1 MRRLHHRTPGKVR
14 SFSLLLV
21 LLATPLT
28 LWAQSFKLSGFIKAE
43 YLYDTRQ
50 VAAAREG
57 EFHLFPLPRSEAT
70 ETDNFGAF
78 VFFSRLRLNIG
89 ELPQA
94 LGAQVTGYF
103 EADFFGPNN
112 GLESTFRLRRGFV
125 RLIWDQAELLF
136 GQEWSPLFT
145 LAAFPR
151 TVATTT
157 GAPFQPFAR
166 QPQIR
171 ATLKGQGVRF
181 IGALAWQR
189 DAFQDISFNGISG
202 VKQQQMAALPAVH
215 AHLQLLGQGGNVIG
229 TGTYLKSLRPV
240 ATGDRFFAWAAQA
253 YFTLVGKNAT
263 LRGKVTYGGDLTD
276 HLMTGGYVYAPSA
289 QRQGDYYTGAFKP
302 LQVLSGW
309 VDIDGTGQIAPGL
322 FVGYLVNQ
330 GANGDL
336 DGPVMATA
344 VRGPNIKQLW
354 RLAPRLNL
362 NPGAVRFAF
371 ELEITSAAYARR
383 FDARYKPIGDT
394 ETVTN
399 VRGNFTVFLFF

>member
-1 MRRLHHRTPGKVR
+1 MKHTPLRTPSKSWG
-14 SFSLLLV
+14 FGLLLLFLV
-21 LLATPLT
+21 TPLT
-28 LWAQSFKLSGFIKAE
+28 LWAQSFKVSGFIKAE

-50 VAAAREG
+50 VVAARDG
-57 EFHLFPLPRSEAT
+57 EFHLYPLPKSDAT
-70 ETDNFGAF
+70 ETDNLGAF
-78 VFFSRLRLNIG
+78 VFFSRLGLNIG
-89 ELPQA
+89 DLPQA
-94 LGAQVTGYF
+94 LGAQVSGYF

-125 RLIWDQAELLF
+125 RLSWEQAELLF

-189 DAFQDISFNGISG
+189 DAFQDISFNGVSG
-202 VKQQQMAALPAVH
+202 IKQQQLSALPALH
-215 AHLQLLGQGGNVIG
+215 THLQLFSQGGSVVG
-229 TGTYLKSLRPV
+229 AGAYLKSLRPE
-240 ATGDRFFAWAAQA
+240 ATGDRFFAWAVQG
-253 YFTLVGKNAT
+253 YFTLAGKGAT

-276 HLMTGGYVYAPSA
+276 HLMTGGYVYAPGA
-289 QRQGDYYTGAFKP
+289 DRQGDYYAGAFKP
-302 LQVLSGW
+302 LQLLSGW
-309 VDIDGTGQIAPGL
+309 VDIDGAGRVAPGL

-330 GANGDL
+330 GASGDL
-336 DGPVMATA
+336 DGPVVATA
-344 VRGPNIKQLW
+344 ARAPNIKQLW

-362 NPGAVRFAF
+362 NHGPVRFAF
-371 ELEITSAAYARR
+371 ELEVTSAAYASR
-383 FDARYKPIGDT
+383 FDDRYKPIGDT
-394 ETVTN
+394 EAATN

>member
-1 MRRLHHRTPGKVR
+1 MRHTLHRTPGR
-14 SFSLLLV
+14 GRGFGLLLL

-28 LWAQSFKLSGFIKAE
+28 LWAQSFRLSGFLKVE

-50 VAAAREG
+50 VVAAREG
-57 EFHLFPLPRSEAT
+57 EFLLFPLPKSEAT

-89 ELPQA
+89 DLPQA

-125 RLIWDQAELLF
+125 RLAWEQAELLF

-157 GAPFQPFAR
+157 GAPFQPYAR
-166 QPQIR
+166 QPQMR
-171 ATLKGQGVRF
+171 VTLKGQHVRF

-189 DAFQDISFNGISG
+189 DAFKDISFNGVSG
-202 VKQQQMAALPAVH
+202 IKQQQMAALPALH
-215 AHLQLLGQGGNVIG
+215 THLQLFSQGGSMVG
-229 TGTYLKSLRPV
+229 AGAYLKSLRPV
-240 ATGDRFFAWAAQA
+240 ATGDRFFALAVQG
-253 YFTLVGKNAT
+253 YFTLAGKGVT

-276 HLMTGGYVYAPSA
+276 HLMTGGYVYAPA
-289 QRQGDYYTGAFKP
+289 AGRENDYYAAAFKP

-309 VDIDGTGQIAPGL
+309 IDIDGAGRVAPGL

-330 GANGDL
+330 GAGSDL
-336 DGPVMATA
+336 EGTVIGTA

-362 NPGAVRFAF
+362 NHGPVRFAF
-371 ELEITSAAYARR
+371 ELEVTSAVYASR
-383 FDARYKPIGDT
+383 FDDRYKPVGDT
-394 ETVTN
+394 ETATN
-399 VRGNFTVFLFF
+399 IRGNFTVFLFF

>member
-1 MRRLHHRTPGKVR
+1 MRRFKHRTPGR
-14 SFSLLLV
+14 SRGFSLLLV
-21 LLATPLT
+21 FLATPLT

-189 DAFQDISFNGISG
+189 DAFRDISFNGISG

-215 AHLQLLGQGGNVIG
+215 AHLQLLGQRGSVIG
-229 TGTYLKSLRPV
+229 AGTYLKSLRPV

-253 YFTLVGKNAT
+253 YFTLAGKNAM

-289 QRQGDYYTGAFKP
+289 QRQGDYYAGAFKP

-309 VDIDGTGQIAPGL
+309 IDIDGTGQVAPGL

-362 NPGAVRFAF
+362 NHGAVRFAF